1 MTHDRFIFK
10 SRHIFYFKLEIFMNY
25 KGSNRLYVGNLS
37 VLIDEATLKN
47 ILTVYGTVSKATVV
61 LSDNSRSRRCYAVVE
76 MSTSQ
81 EADDI
86 YVKLNGHIFH
96 SRPLSIR
103 KLKSLDSGNVDSAV
117 NVV

>member
-1 MTHDRFIFK
+1 
-10 SRHIFYFKLEIFMNY
+10 MNY

-61 LSDNSRSRRCYAVVE
+61 VSDNSRSRRCYAVVE
-76 MSTSQ
+76 MSTFQ

-86 YVKLNGHIFH
+86 FEKLNGHIFH
-96 SRPLSIR
+96 ARALSIR
-103 KLKSLDSGNVDSAV
+103 KLKSLDGSNAERAV
-117 NVV
+117 SIV